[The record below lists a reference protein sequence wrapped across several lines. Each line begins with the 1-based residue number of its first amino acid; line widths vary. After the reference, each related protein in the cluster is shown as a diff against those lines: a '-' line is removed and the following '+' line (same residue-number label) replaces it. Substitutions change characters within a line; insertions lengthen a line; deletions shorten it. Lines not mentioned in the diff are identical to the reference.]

1 MRARAAF
8 AFLARL
14 HGRKNRRF
22 AFNCLQD
29 DDDEDPEERDP
40 TGRFAR
46 YGQRVGKG
54 RFKCVF
60 KAFDEKQGIDV
71 AWSKVL
77 QASAPRNRASL
88 PSKDPQTHS
97 CWQAPAM

>member
-8 AFLARL
+8 AFRPDCME
-14 HGRKNRRF
+14 GRIAGF

>member
-1 MRARAAF
+1 MRARLAF

-14 HGRKNRRF
+14 YESPSQVF
-22 AFNCLQD
+22 ASNCLQD

-77 QASAPRNRASL
+77 QASAPHNRAFL
-88 PSKDPQTHS
+88 PSKVPQSHS
-97 CWQAPAM
+97 CWQAPAT